1 MTPAQAKNM
10 QFTTRYPVDKIVEVY
25 PGSFTATASSS
36 TLTSERTHET
46 IPHTFGITCFL
57 ELIYSLDGGTTWQDM
72 DMPIPNLSVP
82 TAPVFQT
89 VTVAAYSTTTD
100 FVIVAANQT
109 TSNATVQYILTATW
123 KD

>member
-10 QFTTRYPVDKIVEVY
+10 LFTTRYPTDKIVEVY
-25 PGSFTATASSS
+25 EGSFTAGASAS
-36 TLTSERTHET
+36 TILSQRTHET
-46 IPHTFGITCFL
+46 IPHTFGVTCFL

-72 DMPIPNLSVP
+72 DQPIPNLAGPS
-82 TAPVFQT
+82 PVFQT
-89 VTVAAYSTTTD
+89 VTVSPYSTTTN

-109 TSNATVQYILTATW
+109 TSPATVQYILTASW